1 MRGFLG
7 REVIAYGVLSVVNN
21 SNPIDEHHKNI
32 AKLLFGP
39 AIAKS
44 NDLWVSEGLL
54 LHSDKVES
62 QCVWK
67 IDVEI
72 RHIVVDSLE
81 NGIVKL

>member
-1 MRGFLG
+1 LRGFLG

-44 NDLWVSEGLL
+44 NDL
-54 LHSDKVES
+54 
-62 QCVWK
+62 
-67 IDVEI
+67 
-72 RHIVVDSLE
+72 
-81 NGIVKL
+81 